1 MSSPKLPLHQR
12 LIGYFYDLLQRFAA
26 LSIVTF
32 GFVGPFVLGL
42 LALTLPDIT
51 EVGYPEEITVEYMVQ
66 MSLSPFPDPDN
77 EVLDTTERLMQP
89 PKEKPDPD
97 AKIDPNAEPT
107 PKNKDESILEQNS
120 DKGTPQPNKPQPAKP
135 DTQRPTGSQVAG
147 VQRGGTSTKGAG
159 VAEGGVLGAADQEGG
174 KGQAQK
180 CLPEN
185 EDIKPVSAN
194 KWRVKRSMVDYYV
207 NHLSAAQKL
216 GWTSWVEVNGDRRG
230 FRVRRIRCGN
240 DLHQLGFRNKD
251 VITHVNDVPVTSLGE
266 AVQAYLK
273 LRKKNVLVVT
283 IKRRG
288 VARRHTY
295 KLVG

>member
-1 MSSPKLPLHQR
+1 
-12 LIGYFYDLLQRFAA
+12 
-26 LSIVTF
+26 
-32 GFVGPFVLGL
+32 
-42 LALTLPDIT
+42 
-51 EVGYPEEITVEYMVQ
+51 
-66 MSLSPFPDPDN
+66 
-77 EVLDTTERLMQP
+77 MQP